1 MAVMRRWNRQLL
13 VALVAVLSL
22 PGAALAQLQT
32 STSYSMNES
41 QIGGNGLFN
50 SGSTSYQIN
59 PVSDDGGESLGAS
72 AVGNSSSTS
81 YQTNAGFDTTEQPGL
96 MIVLNSPSVNL
107 GTLSQS
113 LATFATATFDVRDY
127 TSYGYVVQIVG
138 STPSNSGHNLTALT
152 TDTASS
158 AGTEQFG
165 INTVYNTVAG
175 RGANPVQ
182 VPSSAFSFGVAGDG
196 THNYYTQSDKYR
208 FNSGE
213 TIASSPK
220 TSGDTTFTVT
230 FLANMSTT
238 TPGGVYSGN
247 LDLVATGTF

>member
-1 MAVMRRWNRQLL
+1 MRRWSCQLVVS
-13 VALVAVLSL
+13 VAALLCL
-22 PGAALAQLQT
+22 PTAALAQYEN
-32 STSYSMNES
+32 STNYSMNES
-41 QIGGNGLFN
+41 LIGAEGNFN
-50 SGSTSYQIN
+50 SASADYKTN
-59 PVSDDGGESLGAS
+59 PSSDDGGLTLGQSTS
-72 AVGNSSSTS
+72 ANNQSSTN
-81 YQTNAGFDTTEQPGL
+81 YQVNPGFDTTEQPGL
-96 MIVLNSPSVNL
+96 TIVVNSPNVNL

-113 LATFATATFDVRDY
+113 LATFATSTFDVRDY

-165 INTVYNTVAG
+165 INTVFNTVAG
-175 RGANPVQ
+175 EGANPVQ

-230 FLANMSTT
+230 FMANMSTT
-238 TPGGVYSGN
+238 TRGGVYTGN